1 MTEKL
6 EPGLEQV
13 EIKQTRTAPNPIRF
27 NNATINKIRAS
38 QYNFGSKNFLFI
50 PFDVSKDSHQR
61 GLKLKIRR
69 YFFFSIG
76 LMESPQSIRL
86 ETTPKLLV
94 LKSVMMLYLNFTK
107 HIQIQRQD
115 IGQKIR
121 IKPGRMKKE

>member
-50 PFDVSKDSHQR
+50 PFD
-61 GLKLKIRR
+61 
-69 YFFFSIG
+69 F
-76 LMESPQSIRL
+76 IRL
-86 ETTPKLLV
+86 EISNWLFQNAINFSLILVISGALIYWTLQLLKFD
-94 LKSVMMLYLNFTK
+94 KSGEENKDVTAHSFL
-107 HIQIQRQD
+107 
-115 IGQKIR
+115 
-121 IKPGRMKKE
+121 